1 MRHNFDFIF
10 YDLETGGLNFLKNPI
25 CEIAIIRTNW
35 KLEEQERYKVV
46 VAPHDEGNWSDPK
59 NPFGVYSPQAL
70 EVNKLT
76 MEEIKKGKNSKD
88 VIRELIELFK
98 RSKKDTGKLPIFVGH
113 NIKKFDNPYLEN
125 FFQRHKEDLWK
136 YVEKDYHID
145 TMWWG
150 RMKYEESENYKLGTC
165 CTNEGI
171 DLTSE
176 NAHTAMGDILS
187 NCELAKIYIKNMRGE
202 GDNSSVQG
210 PKKRFREVFQF

>member
-10 YDLETGGLNFLKNPI
+10 YDLETGGLDFSKNPI

-35 KLEEQERYKVV
+35 KLEEQERYRTV
-46 VAPHDEGNWSDPK
+46 VAPHDRGNWVNPK
-59 NPFGVYSPQAL
+59 FPWGEYKSQAL

-76 MEEIKKGKNSKD
+76 MKEIEAGKDSKL
-88 VIRELIELFK
+88 VVRELIELFK
-98 RSKKDTGKLPIFVGH
+98 RSKKDTGKLPVLVGH
-113 NIKKFDNPYLEN
+113 NIIKFDNPYLDN
-125 FFQRHKEDLWK
+125 FFARHKEDLWK
-136 YVEKDYHID
+136 FVEKDHFID

-165 CTNEGI
+165 CTNENI

-176 NAHTAMGDILS
+176 SAHTAMGDIIS

-202 GDNSSVQG
+202 GGISNQSTR
-210 PKKRFREVFQF
+210 KRFRETFQF